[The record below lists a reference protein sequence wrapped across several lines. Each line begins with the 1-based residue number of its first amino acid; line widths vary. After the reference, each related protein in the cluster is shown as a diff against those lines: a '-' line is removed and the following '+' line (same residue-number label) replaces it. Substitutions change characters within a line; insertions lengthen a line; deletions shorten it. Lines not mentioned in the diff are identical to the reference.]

1 VVIPAASWPR
11 TALNVTRVSRMQ
23 GRRSSGSGR
32 WKSARTPR
40 PRRTSTDP
48 QPLSAPHLPRPSPFA
63 IELQDL
69 TPSGTSAS
77 DRDRHDVIGRAVR
90 AKRYCA
96 GKRILWVD
104 DNPGNNRAF
113 GQFVIK
119 LLNVRIDYAL
129 STMEAMDTL
138 RHHGD
143 HSMVITD
150 MARGADF
157 NAGIDLIKAMKDENL
172 SVPTVIYGSKDSA
185 TEGVPPGAFGLT
197 NRPDLLLRYL
207 IDICE
212 RDSGA

>member
-1 VVIPAASWPR
+1 
-11 TALNVTRVSRMQ
+11 M
-23 GRRSSGSGR
+23 
-32 WKSARTPR
+32 
-40 PRRTSTDP
+40 
-48 QPLSAPHLPRPSPFA
+48 
-63 IELQDL
+63 
-69 TPSGTSAS
+69 
-77 DRDRHDVIGRAVR
+77 R

-150 MARGADF
+150 MARGAEF
-157 NAGIDLIKAMKDENL
+157 NAGIDLIKAMKEENL
-172 SVPTVIYGSKDSA
+172 TVPTVIYGSKDSA

-197 NRPDLLLRYL
+197 NRPDLLLHYL
-207 IDICE
+207 IDICQ